1 MRLCPHVCRSRTLL
15 FDECVDLRSYT
26 DPVCITN
33 LRYRA
38 EICFAVHGVRCG
50 GQDFDKLC
58 SAVCGYLLLLLPRNV
73 IAKVPDARALRIRS
87 AFAALRSAF

>member
-1 MRLCPHVCRSRTLL
+1 MNVLTCVATLIRCALQICDIAQRSASPCTA
-15 FDECVDLRSYT
+15 FD
-26 DPVCITN
+26 
-33 LRYRA
+33 A
-38 EICFAVHGVRCG
+38 G